1 MRAAEDELVT
11 GKGAR
16 LPNLSR
22 LTAYLMM
29 LPVLLVMPSGW
40 SKSALGQA
48 TGLSAEQR
56 LAREIFQELIEIN
69 TTHSTGDTTRAAEA
83 MAVRLRSAGYAESD
97 VQVIGPGPRN
107 RNLVARLHGTGR
119 RPPILFLAHL
129 DVVEARPEDW
139 SMDPFKLNERDGF
152 FYGRG
157 TSDIKDGAAILV
169 ADFIR
174 MKQDGF
180 KPDRDLIVAL
190 TAGEESG
197 EDYNGVQWLL
207 ANRRE
212 LIDASYSINMDAGD
226 PQIKNGKRVLRTV
239 QATEK
244 VYIDFNLEVRNPGGH
259 SSLPTKDNAI
269 YRLAQGL
276 GRLARFDFPVRLNE
290 VTRSYF
296 RRMSDIVK
304 DQPVAAAM
312 KSLAS
317 NPRDATAA
325 SGLSED
331 PYYNAMMRTTC
342 VATMLAGGH
351 APNALPQLARAN
363 VNCRMLPDDSPAEIE
378 QTLIKVLADDQI
390 KVSVASEPLLSP
402 PSPLSPEVMGATE
415 RTTASLWPGVPVI
428 PVMETGATDGARLR
442 NAGIPTYG
450 ISGVFIDVDDVRAHG
465 KDERIGVR
473 EYYDGVEYTY
483 QLMKALA
490 SNN

>member
-1 MRAAEDELVT
+1 MRPRRPSLAVHLMNFGALILISLWVS
-11 GKGAR
+11 KG
-16 LPNLSR
+16 
-22 LTAYLMM
+22 
-29 LPVLLVMPSGW
+29 VF
-40 SKSALGQA
+40 GQTPA
-48 TGLSAEQR
+48 LSAEQR
-56 LAREIFQELIEIN
+56 LAREILQELIEIN
-69 TTHSTGDTTRAAEA
+69 TTHSAGDTTRAAEA
-83 MAVRLRSAGYAESD
+83 MAVRLRQAGYPEAD
-97 VQVIGPGPRN
+97 VQVTGPGPRN
-107 RNLVARLHGTGR
+107 RNLVARLRGTGR
-119 RPPILFLAHL
+119 RTPILFLAHL

-157 TSDIKDGAAILV
+157 TSDIKDGAAILI

-174 MKQDGF
+174 LKQDGF
-180 KPDRDLIVAL
+180 RPDRDLIVAL

-197 EDYNGVQWLL
+197 GDYNGVQWLL
-207 ANRRE
+207 VNRRE
-212 LIDASYSINMDAGD
+212 LIDAPYCINMDAGD

-269 YRLAQGL
+269 YRLADGL
-276 GRLARFDFPVRLNE
+276 GRLAKFDFPVRLNE
-290 VTRSYF
+290 VTRTYF
-296 RRMSDIVK
+296 QRMSEIERDP
-304 DQPVAAAM
+304 PVAAAM
-312 KSLAS
+312 KSIAS
-317 NPRDATAA
+317 NPADAAA
-325 SGLSED
+325 ADRLAQD

-351 APNALPQLARAN
+351 APNALPQMARAN
-363 VNCRMLPDDSPAEIE
+363 VNCRMLPDDSPAEVR

-402 PSPLSPEVMGATE
+402 PSPLNPEVMGATE

-428 PVMETGATDGARLR
+428 PVMETGATDGAHLR
-442 NAGIPTYG
+442 RAGIATYG

-473 EYYDGVEYTY
+473 EYYDGVDYLY
-483 QLMKALA
+483 HLIKALA
-490 SNN
+490 SANQAGKG